1 MTFPD
6 VQEHGA
12 GRGDALRAGVER
24 WSRWAAGLG
33 LPPREPSGTRRYPAR
48 ENLLP
53 PAVWLTA
60 ALAVAV
66 LVGLV
71 TGVVVSGGSGGSG
84 AATAIGTTATV
95 TVTNATTAPPVTA
108 TTTLTRTRTST
119 VTETATPTDA
129 GQGGAPAGQGLGP
142 GSQGPAVTRLQLEL
156 AQLGLYQGG
165 PSGNYDQQ
173 TQAAVQNFQA
183 RAGITADPPGVAGPT
198 TRQALNQAVGR

>member
-1 MTFPD
+1 
-6 VQEHGA
+6 
-12 GRGDALRAGVER
+12 
-24 WSRWAAGLG
+24 
-33 LPPREPSGTRRYPAR
+33 
-48 ENLLP
+48 
-53 PAVWLTA
+53 
-60 ALAVAV
+60 
-66 LVGLV
+66 
-71 TGVVVSGGSGGSG
+71 VSGGSGGSG